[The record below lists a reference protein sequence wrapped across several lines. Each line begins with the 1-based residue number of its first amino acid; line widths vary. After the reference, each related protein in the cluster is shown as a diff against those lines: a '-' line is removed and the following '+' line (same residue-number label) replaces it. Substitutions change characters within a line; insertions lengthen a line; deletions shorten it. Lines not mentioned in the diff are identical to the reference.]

1 MLKRYLPF
9 FRAGAMDLM
18 AFKFAVFTWVI
29 VTMFQVACTIFL
41 WLAVYQNSPD
51 TVINGFTIQE
61 MITFQVFINIYTFV
75 TFDNNT
81 GYTINQEIKDGT
93 IAMSFVKP
101 ISYRLRFI
109 ATNLGSFSVLMFMFG
124 VPLLTIAYVVLS
136 LIGFIT
142 IKISIWGFLLYLLL
156 FFVAQ
161 IIAVLLNDTICYI
174 FGILCFYTTAGFG
187 LNQIKMV
194 VVNFLS
200 GVYVPIAFFPGIFKT
215 IATYLPFAG
224 MAQNPI
230 LILLMKVDYL
240 KALEYIG
247 LSLLWLIILEI
258 FAKLLFTHASKKVT
272 VQGG

>member
-51 TVINGFTIQE
+51 AIINGFTIQE

-142 IKISIWGFLLYLLL
+142 IKYGVDSYEVGEKVYSSPSRGL
-156 FFVAQ
+156 FS
-161 IIAVLLNDTICYI
+161 TTI
-174 FGILCFYTTAGFG
+174 FGTT
-187 LNQIKMV
+187 
-194 VVNFLS
+194 S
-200 GVYVPIAFFPGIFKT
+200 KT
-215 IATYLPFAG
+215 SS
-224 MAQNPI
+224 
-230 LILLMKVDYL
+230 KDD
-240 KALEYIG
+240 EYIQ
-247 LSLLWLIILEI
+247 LTKSEY
-258 FAKLLFTHASKKVT
+258 AKLVSKINQLTEIINKIK
-272 VQGG
+272 